1 MNKKDRVLAAISH
14 QQVDH
19 VPASFSLHFPREI
32 ASGEAAVK
40 AHIDF
45 YRETDCDVLKIMNEN
60 LVPEIGEMNG
70 PDDWKKIPAYN
81 RHSPFMVRQLDMIKR
96 ILDGV
101 GEPVYALATVHGI
114 CASAIHPI
122 EERYGY
128 VPVREMM
135 ARAPLPEQNRR
146 AGRFPPHCRR
156 DERSC
161 RGLYRSGL
169 VGHLLRRAGRRK
181 ALLYG

>member
-114 CASAIHPI
+114 CASAGLGPGPDNRTDRTGTPEYYLSEKQMVDNQH
-122 EERYGY
+122 GAAAC
-128 VPVREMM
+128 MM
-135 ARAPLPEQNRR
+135 AVSEQ
-146 AGRFPPHCRR
+146 
-156 DERSC
+156 
-161 RGLYRSGL
+161 
-169 VGHLLRRAGRRK
+169 LRCA
-181 ALLYG
+181 